1 MIGLENKS
9 AVTSRRPK
17 FVFIAWIGSE
27 TPIIERARVSTINSQ
42 VREFF
47 GVGAGVSALTARE
60 PTLVSR

>member
-47 GVGAGVSALTARE
+47 CVCAFPLGLIARE
-60 PTLVSR
+60 PILVSR